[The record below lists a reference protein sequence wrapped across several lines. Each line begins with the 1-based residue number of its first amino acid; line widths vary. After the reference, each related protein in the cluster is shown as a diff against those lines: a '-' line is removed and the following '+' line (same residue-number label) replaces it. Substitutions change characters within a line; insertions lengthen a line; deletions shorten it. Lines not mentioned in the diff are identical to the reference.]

1 MSTVGFALSIVLA
14 VIGVILIVLVMLQ
27 SDRSAGLGAISASS
41 SSEGS
46 YWSKNKGNSM
56 EGSLAR
62 LTKIFGAVF
71 MILALII
78 NFVA

>member
-41 SSEGS
+41 SGDGS

-71 MILALII
+71 MILALVI